1 MVDLHEEFQNSR
13 FFHEARID
21 RRSVDALI
29 GIAAGITADGSIN
42 QKEAIFLKRW
52 IKSNLIHLD
61 DPVVNIL
68 YRRLDDMLRD
78 NILDSDEALE
88 LLSLLKQFTGIQEG
102 STKPFSAPTSLPLN
116 IPPPALAWEDQ
127 TFMLTGTM
135 AYGPR
140 KHCEALITERGGRIG
155 GSVSKKVNFLI
166 IGSIGNEQWM
176 HTSYGL
182 KIKKA
187 VELRETG
194 VPIAIISEEHWQ
206 RTMFG

>member
-1 MVDLHEEFQNSR
+1 MVDLHEEFQKSR

-21 RRSVDALI
+21 RRSVDSLI
-29 GIAAGITADGSIN
+29 GIAAGITADGCIN
-42 QKEAIFLKRW
+42 QKEATFLKNW

-78 NILDSDEALE
+78 NILDPDESLE
-88 LLSLLKQFTGIQEG
+88 LLSLLKQFTGIHEG
-102 STKPFSAPTSLPLN
+102 SVQLFSTPASLPLN
-116 IPPPALAWEDQ
+116 SPPPTLSWEDR
-127 TFMLTGTM
+127 TFILTGTM

-140 KHCEALITERGGRIG
+140 KDCEALIIERGGRIG
-155 GSVSKKVNFLI
+155 CSVSKKVNFLI
-166 IGSIGNEQWM
+166 IGSIGNDQWM
-176 HTSYGL
+176 HTSYGF

-194 VPIAIISEEHWQ
+194 FPIAIISEEHWQ
-206 RTMFG
+206 QTLFG